1 MGPKFATQLHSFV
14 VVLTSFIWMDQGKGL
29 SSFPI
34 LYEEQEEML
43 ANFICLFNKHL
54 STSS

>member
-43 ANFICLFNKHL
+43 ANFICL
-54 STSS
+54 